1 MGESLKIYS
10 PLTFAFLGD
19 TVFSLYV
26 CERIVRSGN
35 MPSGKLHR
43 KMSQIVKAP
52 AQAAALDFVYDLLE
66 DDEKEAVK
74 RGMNS
79 KPEHHAKNASLYE
92 YQKATALE
100 ALFGYLY
107 LEDRKDRIEELVD
120 MIMKKDAG
128 N

>member
-19 TVFSLYV
+19 TVYSLCV
-26 CERIVRSGN
+26 CERIVKAGN
-35 MPSGKLHR
+35 MPTSRLHR

-52 AQAAALDFVYDLLE
+52 AQAAALDRIMDMLSE
-66 DDEKEAVK
+66 DEKEAVK

-79 KPEHHAKNASLYE
+79 KPEHHAKNSSIYE

-107 LEDRKDRIEELVD
+107 LEGRKERIGELVD
-120 MIMKKDAG
+120 VCMRC
-128 N
+128 